1 MDVYHKVLLKLYQTT
16 GGKDSQ
22 TVDLK
27 DLVKNLGFLGNY
39 NDISQ
44 MLSGQGWIAE
54 TPKLNYVRITHWG
67 VNEVKKE
74 VKKSESDEPDAT
86 QIVKKATTNLIAD
99 TKQFVIS
106 LEEFASDASKEN
118 FAQIERKLNDINA
131 AISKLR
137 ANIK

>member
-44 MLSGQGWIAE
+44 MLSGQGWIVE

-67 VNEVKKE
+67 VSEIKKIE
-74 VKKSESDEPDAT
+74 NTEPDST
-86 QIVKKATTNLIAD
+86 QIVRKATVNLIAD
-99 TKQFVIS
+99 AKQLVIS
-106 LEEFASDASKEN
+106 LEEFISDTSKEN
-118 FAQIERKLNDINA
+118 LRQIDRKLNDVNEAIN
-131 AISKLR
+131 KLR
-137 ANIK
+137 ANIN